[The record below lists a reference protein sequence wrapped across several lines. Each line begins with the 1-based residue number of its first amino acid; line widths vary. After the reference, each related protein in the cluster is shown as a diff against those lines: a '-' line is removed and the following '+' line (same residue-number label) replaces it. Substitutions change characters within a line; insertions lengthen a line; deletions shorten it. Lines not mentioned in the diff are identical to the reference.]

1 MAVIEILQSLIR
13 NEWFHF
19 GLILATFA
27 IHTKIAHIIL
37 VKYVRR
43 IAARTKTDIDDIILK
58 IVTKPVCI
66 FIMFAGF
73 YFALGALSD
82 LEKYSEEIGGIF
94 FVGSILLLSL
104 IVSRILGVLVSHW
117 LRVQKKYE
125 KMPKL
130 MGNVVA
136 IVIYLMAFLMIL
148 DHFDIEINPLLAAF
162 GLGGLAIGL
171 ALQNTLSNFFAGLH
185 IITDR
190 PINFGDYIEIEGGT
204 SGFVE
209 DIGWR
214 STRVRTLPNTL
225 VIVPNSKL
233 AESVIINNS
242 QPVLEMSV
250 VVQCGVAYESDLE
263 KVERVTIDVAKQI
276 LETVPGAVKTFQ
288 PLVRF
293 HTFGDS
299 NINFSIILRVEEP
312 ATKYIVTHEFIKALK
327 KRYDRE
333 GIEISWPVRKIY
345 YGK

>member
-1 MAVIEILQSLIR
+1 MVVGIESLIHD
-13 NEWFHF
+13 EYFHF
-19 GLILATFA
+19 LLILISSIILA
-27 IHTKIAHIIL
+27 KIVHFIL
-37 VKYVRR
+37 VKYVRG
-43 IAARTKTDIDDIILK
+43 IAARTKTDIDDAILK
-58 IVTKPVCI
+58 IVTKPLYI

-73 YFALGALSD
+73 YFGLKSLSV
-82 LEKYSEEIGGIF
+82 LAPYSTKIDGIF
-94 FVGSILLLSL
+94 FVVTALLLSL
-104 IVSRILGVLVSHW
+104 IVSRILGVLLSGW

-130 MGNVVA
+130 MGNIVA
-136 IVIYLMAFLMIL
+136 VVIYLIAFLMIL
-148 DHFDIEINPLLAAF
+148 DHFKIEITPLVAAF

-185 IITDR
+185 IISDK
-190 PINFGDYIEIEGGT
+190 PINVGDYIEIEGGT
-204 SGFVE
+204 SGYVE

-242 QPVLEMSV
+242 LPVLEMSAV
-250 VVQCGVAYESDLE
+250 IQCGVAYESDLE
-263 KVERVTIDVAKQI
+263 KVEKVTLDVAKKIQ
-276 LETVPGAVKTFQ
+276 ETVPGAVKTFQ
-288 PLVRF
+288 PLMRY

-312 ATKYIVTHEFIKALK
+312 VSKYIVTHEFIKALK
-327 KRYDRE
+327 KRYGEE

-345 YGK
+345 YTK